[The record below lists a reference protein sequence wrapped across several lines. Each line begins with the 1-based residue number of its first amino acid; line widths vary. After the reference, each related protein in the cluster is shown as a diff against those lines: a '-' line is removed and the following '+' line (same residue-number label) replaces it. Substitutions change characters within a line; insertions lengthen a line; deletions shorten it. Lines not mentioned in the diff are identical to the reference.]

1 MEESTRFTRN
11 TRILITGEIITF
23 VLSFGTIFFLIRFL
37 SIVDFSVY
45 NLVLVVP
52 TILLYLGDF
61 GIFHG
66 SSYYITRLNKLE
78 KKEESRNVIKI
89 TLITKSILGIGLTI
103 TIFILAENI
112 SSSLIGIQSPSLI
125 SLIKLASFLIFT
137 KNLLEAVQTILIGS
151 TKMNYFT
158 IVSVIHHI
166 TRFVATIP
174 LVLLS
179 WTLFGP
185 IISLVLSTGI
195 AGLLGLFY
203 IRKRILKND
212 KNKQKINWKCLP
224 QLIKKG
230 FSFSLISAIH
240 NVRYE
245 VFILILAFFGFY
257 NEVSYLKVG
266 VTITSVFYVILR
278 PVMISLFPILS
289 KYSWNNISER
299 TTLTQVFQYS
309 IKFCNLIISPVIIFS
324 IVFASEL
331 VPLIFGLNYIIG
343 SHFISFFLVSY
354 LTLTIGMIAIPTLF
368 FGQGYSNLA
377 FLIEFISFISSII
390 FGICLSLFMGSL
402 GFTIGISL
410 GAFFGLFVGF
420 FMTNRIFGKEL
431 FSKFRESIFIIII
444 GLVLC
449 GFFLIIFNFLTS
461 FVFVINNII
470 LRLIVIGGTFVFF
483 YILFLIVLIRVN
495 LLKYEEMSFFIR
507 EFQKFPLINRFI
519 HFFFKI
525 GKKMWK
531 NEKNK

>member
-1 MEESTRFTRN
+1 MEESTKFTRN

-23 VLSFGTIFFLIRFL
+23 VLSFGTNYFLIRIL
-37 SIVDFSVY
+37 SIADFSVY
-45 NLVLVVP
+45 NLILVIP

-61 GIFHG
+61 GIYRG
-66 SSYYITRLNKLE
+66 SSYYIARLNKLE

-103 TIFILAENI
+103 TIFILAKNV
-112 SSSLIGIQSPSLI
+112 SSSLIGIKSPYLI
-125 SLIKLASFLIFT
+125 SLIQLAAFLIFT
-137 KNLLEAVQTILIGS
+137 KNLLEAVQNILIGS
-151 TKMNYFT
+151 AKMKYFT
-158 IVSVIHHI
+158 MVSVIHHI
-166 TRFVATIP
+166 TKLIATIP

-185 IISLVLSTGI
+185 IIGQILSTGI

-203 IRKRILKND
+203 IRKRILKNN

-224 QLIKKG
+224 QLIKRG

-245 VFILILAFFGFY
+245 VFILIFALFGFY

-266 VTITSVFYVILR
+266 VAITSVFYVILR

-289 KYSWNNISER
+289 KYSWNSISER
-299 TTLTQVFQYS
+299 TTLTQIFQNS
-309 IKFCNLIISPVIIFS
+309 IKFCNIIISPMIIFS

-331 VPLIFGLNYIIG
+331 VPLIFGLNYFIG
-343 SHFISFFLVSY
+343 TQFISFFLVSY
-354 LTLTIGMIAIPTLF
+354 LALTIGMIAIPTLF

-377 FLIEFISFISSII
+377 FLIEFISFIASII
-390 FGICLSLFMGSL
+390 CGIYLSLFMGSL

-410 GAFFGLFVGF
+410 GAFFGLLVGI
-420 FMTNRIFGKEL
+420 FMTNRIFGKEM
-431 FSKFRESIFIIII
+431 FSKNRESIFIIII
-444 GLVLC
+444 GLILC

-461 FVFVINNII
+461 FVFVIDNII
-470 LRLIVIGGTFVFF
+470 FRLIVIGGTFVFF
-483 YILFLIVLIRVN
+483 YILFLIILIRVN
-495 LLKYEEMSFFIR
+495 LIKYEEMSFFIQ
-507 EFQKFPLINRFI
+507 EFQKFPLINRVM

-531 NEKNK
+531 NKNTK